1 MRILPEIQ
9 HTSIVLRALVT
20 HPCPC
25 LCKYS
30 EPRWLLRPVDIRWLL
45 RRVDIR
51 KRSDCH
57 QHAAVF

>member
-30 EPRWLLRPVDIRWLL
+30 GPRCLLRPVDIRWLL
-45 RRVDIR
+45 RRVDIG